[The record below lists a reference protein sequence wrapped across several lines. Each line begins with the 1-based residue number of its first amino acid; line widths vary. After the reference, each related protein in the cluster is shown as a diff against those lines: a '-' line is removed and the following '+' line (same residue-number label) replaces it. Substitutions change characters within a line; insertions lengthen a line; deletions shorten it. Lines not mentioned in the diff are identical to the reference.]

1 MTPVPLIALLPGQEA
16 WVVGLRGGRSLCQR
30 LAELGLT
37 PGQPV
42 RILSAGRGGPVLVE
56 VRGSRIALGRGMA
69 AKVLV
74 RRLS

>member
-1 MTPVPLIALLPGQEA
+1 MQVLPLVALRPGEMA
-16 WVVGLRGGRSLCQR
+16 WVYAVRGGHGAARR

-42 RILSAGRGGPVLVE
+42 RILSAGRGGPILVE

>member
-1 MTPVPLIALLPGQEA
+1 MQVLPLVALEPGETA
-16 WVVGLRGGRSLCQR
+16 RVYAVRGGHGAARR

-42 RILSAGRGGPVLVE
+42 RILSIGRGGPVLVE
-56 VRGSRIALGRGMA
+56 IRGTRIALGRGMA